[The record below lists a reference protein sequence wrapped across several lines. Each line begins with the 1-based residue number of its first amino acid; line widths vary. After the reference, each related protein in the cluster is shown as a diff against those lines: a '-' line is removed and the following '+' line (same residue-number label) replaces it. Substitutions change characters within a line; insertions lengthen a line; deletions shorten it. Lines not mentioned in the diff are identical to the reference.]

1 MHDSIRTQLWL
12 RPYSGSH
19 ILSRRCSGKGC
30 DTKNVQSTLRGNQQV
45 DNVDGQLTK
54 LIACEISVFVNFYIS
69 SHRQRKIK
77 HAFHLGKKTPEISV
91 GAKVEFPTGK
101 KLFHSVV
108 NPARYVEVPNRGP
121 ASVQTTRN
129 VQTKNEV
136 PFGNS
141 NRENRPIFLNFP
153 LFLGIFQWNEPA
165 NETCSIYRRTENSRN
180 FD

>member
-1 MHDSIRTQLWL
+1 M
-12 RPYSGSH
+12 
-19 ILSRRCSGKGC
+19 
-30 DTKNVQSTLRGNQQV
+30 
-45 DNVDGQLTK
+45 
-54 LIACEISVFVNFYIS
+54 
-69 SHRQRKIK
+69 
-77 HAFHLGKKTPEISV
+77 
-91 GAKVEFPTGK
+91 EFPTGK

-153 LFLGIFQWNEPA
+153 LFLGIFQWTN
-165 NETCSIYRRTENSRN
+165 RRTKRVPFTAEPEIPEILSKWKAPKKSSCKINISITSWQVSVNQCLTRHMLMMLER
-180 FD
+180 

>member
-1 MHDSIRTQLWL
+1 MASFFLLFKRHPFTQCMSMHDSIRTQLWL

-30 DTKNVQSTLRGNQQV
+30 DTKNVQSTLSGNQQV

-108 NPARYVEVPNRGP
+108 NPVTWRCPTVDLLRYKLR
-121 ASVQTTRN
+121 
-129 VQTKNEV
+129 
-136 PFGNS
+136 
-141 NRENRPIFLNFP
+141 
-153 LFLGIFQWNEPA
+153 
-165 NETCSIYRRTENSRN
+165 ETCKRKTKFRSEIPTGKTGPS
-180 FD
+180 F